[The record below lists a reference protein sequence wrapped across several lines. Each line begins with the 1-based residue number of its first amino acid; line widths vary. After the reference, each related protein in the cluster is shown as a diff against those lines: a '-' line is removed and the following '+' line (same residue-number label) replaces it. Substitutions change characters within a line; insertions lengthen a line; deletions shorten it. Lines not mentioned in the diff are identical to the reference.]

1 MTTRAPI
8 AKNESAGLLDRA
20 VSNLRRAWREIVPPS
35 GVRPDLPEDDLERI
49 RQQVEACLEVRGG
62 EVGVRARAAELGRT
76 YLDLSADGRARFL
89 RLLAQDYGCDEAEVD
104 AAMVLLGAAEAA
116 ARPAARRRLRNA
128 LVSRRVGLLTQFNAL
143 PQGVKF
149 LVDMRADLMA
159 LARQDP
165 IYGELDADLR
175 ELLASWF
182 DIGFL
187 DLERLTWETP
197 AALLEKLIAYE
208 AVHDIRSWDDL
219 KNRLD
224 SDRRCFAFFHPRM
237 PDEPLIFVEVALV
250 KGMADNIHTLLDVA
264 APLEDPADADA
275 AIFYSIS
282 NAQAGLAGV
291 SFGNFL
297 IKRVVD
303 DLAREF
309 PNLKTFAT
317 LSPMPGFCSWL
328 DAAIASEDDGLL
340 RDFEATNLVA
350 ASGAESAPAAL
361 GALMSAR
368 GWHDDEEIRA
378 ALQPPLQRLAARYLL
393 KERRGQRALDS
404 VAHFHLSNGAR
415 LERINWRANT
425 SPDGLAQSAGMMVN
439 YLYRLSDIERYHE
452 DYSTTGCIAASAA
465 VKRLLK
471 G

>member
-1 MTTRAPI
+1 MATRAQTT
-8 AKNESAGLLDRA
+8 KNESAGLLDRA

-49 RQQVEACLEVRGG
+49 RRQVEACLEVRGG
-62 EVGVRARAAELGRT
+62 EVGARARAAELGRT

-89 RLLAQDYGCDEAEVD
+89 GLLAADYGCDEGEVD
-104 AAMVLLGAAEAA
+104 EATAALAA
-116 ARPAARRRLRNA
+116 AQGPARSVARRRLRNA
-128 LVSRRVGLLTQFNAL
+128 LVPKRVGLLTQFNAL

-149 LVDMRADLMA
+149 LVDMRAELMT

-165 IYGELDADLR
+165 IYRELDADLR
-175 ELLASWF
+175 ELLVSWF

-197 AALLEKLIAYE
+197 AALLEKLIDYE

-264 APLEDPADADA
+264 APLEDPSDADT

-303 DLAREF
+303 ELAREF
-309 PNLKTFAT
+309 QNLKAFAT
-317 LSPMPGFCSWL
+317 LSPIPGFRTWL
-328 DAAIASEDDGLL
+328 DNAIACEGDTLL
-340 RDFEATNLVA
+340 SDFEASNLVA
-350 ASGAESAPAAL
+350 ASGAESTSAAL
-361 GALMSAR
+361 DALMDTRS
-368 GWHDDEEIRA
+368 WHDDEEIWA
-378 ALQPPLQRLAARYLL
+378 ALRIPLQRLAARYLL
-393 KERRGQRALDS
+393 NERRGQRALDP

-415 LERINWRANT
+415 LERINWLANT
-425 SPDGLAQSAGMMVN
+425 SPDGLTQSAGMMVN
-439 YLYRLSDIERYHE
+439 YLYRLRDIERYHE
-452 DYSTTGCIAASAA
+452 DYSATGRVAASAA